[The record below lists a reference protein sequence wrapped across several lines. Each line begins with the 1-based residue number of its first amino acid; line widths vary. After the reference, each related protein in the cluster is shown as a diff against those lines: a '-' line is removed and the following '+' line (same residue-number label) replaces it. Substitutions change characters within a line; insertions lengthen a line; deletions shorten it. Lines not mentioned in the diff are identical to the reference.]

1 MKLTRLNVALYAGLI
16 FGSGILVGVFGQRLY
31 TVNTVVAKAP
41 PRPDE
46 WRKHYMEEMQG
57 RLKLRADQVTAL
69 NTILDET
76 RTRFHEV
83 RERSRPEMETIRQQ
97 QTEKIRAMLDDAQR
111 PEYDKM
117 RNERDRSMQKNS
129 EKHGPGPGL

>member
-1 MKLTRLNVALYAGLI
+1 MNLTRLNVGLYAALI
-16 FGSGILVGVFGQRLY
+16 FGSGVLVGVFGQRLY
-31 TVNTVVAKAP
+31 TVNTVVAKNP
-41 PRPDE
+41 PRPEE
-46 WRKHYMEEMQG
+46 WRKHYMEEMQS
-57 RLKLRADQVTAL
+57 RLKLRANQMATL

-117 RNERDRSMQKNS
+117 REERERNIQKNTP
-129 EKHGPGPGL
+129 HGPGPGL